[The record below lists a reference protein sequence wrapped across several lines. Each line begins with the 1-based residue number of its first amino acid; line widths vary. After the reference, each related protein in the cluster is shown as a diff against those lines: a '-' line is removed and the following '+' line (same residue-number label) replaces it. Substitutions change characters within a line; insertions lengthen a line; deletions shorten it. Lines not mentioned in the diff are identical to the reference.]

1 MLDLFKQFQFKLF
14 KPITMKKAL
23 YLFAAIALF
32 ASCKSGTSSDGA
44 AAKTDSAAV
53 KKDSLPMAYK
63 ASYSSSFT
71 ISDNAKN
78 VQLVLQSYKDYEDN
92 TLKNGSAYLGDTV
105 TMDFSNGKHV
115 MAPRDGMIKEW
126 QNFRDSLSS
135 VKLDIVAVT
144 NLHSTDKNADW
155 VGVWY
160 KETDTYKNGK
170 VDSAFYQDDNMMVKG
185 KLAYISSKRRPLLP
199 MKKM

>member
-1 MLDLFKQFQFKLF
+1 MLDLFNQFQFKLF
-14 KPITMKKAL
+14 KPITMKKVL

-32 ASCKSGTSSDGA
+32 ASCKGGTSTDGT
-44 AAKTDSAAV
+44 AAKTDSAG

-63 ASYSSSFT
+63 ASYSSSFA

-78 VQLVLQSYKDYEDN
+78 EQLVLQSYKDWEDN
-92 TLKNGSAYLGDTV
+92 TLKNAATYLADTV
-105 TMDFSNGKHV
+105 AMDFANGKR
-115 MAPRDGMIKEW
+115 MKAPRDGIVKEW
-126 QNFRDSLSS
+126 QNFRDSLSR
-135 VKLDIVAVT
+135 VKLNIVAVT

-160 KETDTYKNGK
+160 VEIDTYKTGK

-185 KLAYISSKRRPLLP
+185 KMAYISSKRRPLLP
-199 MKKM
+199 MKK